1 MLDVEGS
8 LSYLIAKVHG
18 LDSFHEIKEKGRQ
31 MSLKSSTS
39 SQNFINHFKIIK
51 NLLPKHKRKAP
62 PSLNDHIPFGAIPT
76 NHMLICDFLP
86 RKNGWQ
92 NPEILPY
99 KPFSLTPN
107 SVVFHY
113 GQTIFEGLKAYRSE
127 HNEKEIFLFRPDKN
141 AERMA
146 KSAQRMGMEPFPE
159 DLFVHC
165 IKELVK
171 IDKDWILPSP
181 GAMYI
186 RPSMIALDRGVS
198 YRASQDYRFFII
210 LSPSKNY
217 FTSETTISVYIERNL
232 SRAAIGGAG
241 EAKCGGNYASSLL
254 PMKIAKD
261 KGAEQVL
268 WLDAKEHRYV
278 EEAGAMNV
286 MFVYQDKIV
295 TPALSGSIL
304 HGITRASV
312 IQIAK
317 QLNIPVEETKVDI
330 NQIIADAKM
339 GKLTEMF
346 ACGTAAVI
354 SPVGCLLDGDEKVE
368 INNGKIGEISMR
380 LKSELVGIQS
390 GKLPDPYGWRQLI
403 S

>member
-1 MLDVEGS
+1 MN
-8 LSYLIAKVHG
+8 LSNQTNTNNL
-18 LDSFHEIKEKGRQ
+18 
-31 MSLKSSTS
+31 
-39 SQNFINHFKIIK
+39 NNFKIIK

-62 PSLNDHIPFGAIPT
+62 PTLEDTIQFGALPT
-76 NHMLICDFLP
+76 NHMLTCDYLP
-86 RKNGWQ
+86 KKNGWQ
-92 NPEILPY
+92 NPEIHPY
-99 KPFSLTPN
+99 KSFSLPPS

-127 HNEKEIFLFRPDKN
+127 TNEKDIYLFRPDKN
-141 AERMA
+141 AERMT
-146 KSAQRMGMEPFPE
+146 KSALRMGMQPFPE

-171 IDKDWILPSP
+171 VDKDWILPTP
-181 GAMYI
+181 GALYI
-186 RPSMIALDRGVS
+186 RPSMISLDKGVS
-198 YRASQDYRFFII
+198 YRASEAYRFFVI

-232 SRAAIGGAG
+232 SRAAVGGAG

-254 PMKIAKD
+254 PMRIAKE

-268 WLDAKEHRYV
+268 WLDSKEHRYV

-286 MFVYQDKIV
+286 MFVYGDRIV
-295 TPALSGSIL
+295 TPALTGSIL

-312 IQIAK
+312 LHLATS
-317 QLNIPVEETKVDI
+317 LNLPVEETRVDI
-330 NQIIADAKM
+330 NQILQDAKT

-354 SPVGCLLDGDEKVE
+354 SPVGCLFDGNEKILV
-368 INNGKIGEISMR
+368 NNGKIGEISMK
-380 LKSELVGIQS
+380 LKKQLVGIQT
-390 GKLPDPYGWRQLI
+390 GTLPDPYGWRQLVL
-403 S
+403 